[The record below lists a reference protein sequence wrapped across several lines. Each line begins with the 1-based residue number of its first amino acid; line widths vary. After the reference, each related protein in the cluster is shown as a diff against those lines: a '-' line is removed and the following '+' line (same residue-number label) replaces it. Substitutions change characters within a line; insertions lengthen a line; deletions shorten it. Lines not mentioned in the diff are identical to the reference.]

1 MIRSLAI
8 LMEMFGVVYGIA
20 AFFGQKVKYDIKT
33 VSFIISEIL
42 LTTLINEYNFPIYLL
57 SLSYII
63 VFVYGLIEYGEGVKE
78 TVLSCLLT
86 FGTITVIQQIMFYII
101 LFLLSNNNII
111 RNIFLSNFGCFL
123 VLWRLSRFEIW
134 NRFYR
139 LILKNRIIYIGLLLF
154 ICFCI
159 LVNLFEAK
167 EQSYLMGKDS
177 LQLLYFTGLML
188 VVVSE
193 WQKTKFEAE
202 KKKSEIEINK
212 LYYSAY
218 GELIMLIRDR
228 QHDIKNHINT
238 IYSIIYTT
246 NTYEELVERQK
257 KYCNFVLESS
267 KETQILLAADNPLI
281 SGFLFHKE
289 QEIKRNNIQVEH
301 RIADIKFPLAA
312 TEYEIIEM
320 LGILIDNAIE
330 ALVESDYEQKK
341 IIIGYKREDQW
352 DIFYVSNISKI
363 YTKEEIE
370 KFYQRNYSS
379 KGIGRG
385 IGLDKVR
392 RKMKQ
397 LDGGI
402 KADNKLD
409 GEEQYLEFSIML
421 PIKQ

>member
-1 MIRSLAI
+1 MVRSLGL
-8 LMEMFGVVYGIA
+8 LMEMLAIVYGIA
-20 AFFGQKVKYDIKT
+20 AFFGKKVKYDIKT

-42 LTTLINEYNFPIYLL
+42 LSTFINEYNFPIYLL

-63 VFVYGLIEYGEGVKE
+63 VFVYGLVEYGEGVKE

-86 FGTITVIQQIMFYII
+86 FGTVTILQQIMYYII
-101 LFLLSNNNII
+101 SFLLANDNVM
-111 RNIFLSNFGCFL
+111 RNILLAHLGCLMMLGGL
-123 VLWRLSRFEIW
+123 VRCEI
-134 NRFYR
+134 FYKFYK
-139 LILKNRIIYIGLLLF
+139 LILKSRKIYIGLLLF
-154 ICFCI
+154 ICFCL

-167 EQSYLMGKDS
+167 EQSYLTGKDS

-188 VVVSE
+188 VVLNE
-193 WQKTKFEAE
+193 WQRAKVETEKRKAE
-202 KKKSEIEINK
+202 MEINK

-218 GELIMLIRDR
+218 EELIMLIRDR

-238 IYSIIYTT
+238 IYSMIYTT
-246 NTYEELVERQK
+246 DTYEELVDRQK
-257 KYCNFVLESS
+257 KYCDFVLESG

-281 SGFLFHKE
+281 SGFLYHKE
-289 QEIKRNNIQVEH
+289 QEIKRNNIQVEY
-301 RIADIKFPLAA
+301 RLETIKFPLAA

-320 LGILIDNAIE
+320 LGILVDNAIE
-330 ALVESDYEQKK
+330 ALIDSDYEQKK
-341 IIIGYKREDQW
+341 IIMGYRREDKW
-352 DIFYVSNISKI
+352 DIFFVSNISKT
-363 YTKEEIE
+363 YSKEEIE

-379 KGIGRG
+379 KGNDRG

-402 KADNKLD
+402 RADNKLD

-421 PIKQ
+421 PIK